1 MSDKEESVSLRVS
14 KAIPSDVGHGR
25 ARISADMGLDLK
37 PGDIV
42 EISGDNR
49 STAAIY
55 WRSRPEDA
63 KMDIIRVDGI
73 IRKNAG
79 VSLGD
84 RVTVTKVEAKDCTKL
99 TISPVMAN
107 KQKVKFGPGI
117 EGFARR
123 GLAKRPVVSG
133 DRIFIPGMTL
143 FAEALPFAVVQTTPK
158 GIVKVTTDT
167 EIVIKDEAVAEEDVG
182 QSEGI
187 TYEDVGGIGQQLLKV
202 REMIEL
208 PLKHPELFRRL
219 GIDPP
224 KGVLLHGP
232 PGTGKTMIAKAVATE
247 VNAHFKSINGPEII
261 SKYYGESEKQLREI
275 FDEAAENAPAI
286 IFIDE
291 IDSICPKRED
301 VSGEVE
307 RRVVAQMLTLMDGM
321 QGRDNVVVIG
331 ATNRRD
337 ALDPALRR
345 PGRFD
350 REIEIGVP
358 DRDGRSEIMDVHTRQ
373 MPIAE
378 DFDISWVLD
387 NTYGFV
393 GADLAALVREAAMRA
408 LRRYLPEIDLEEET
422 IPPEVLEKMEVCM
435 DDFKE
440 AIRDIEPSALREIY
454 VEVPEV
460 SWEEVGGLNE
470 VKDRLKES
478 VEWPLTKPELFEHFG
493 IKPPR
498 GIVLFGAPGT
508 GKTLLAKA
516 IANEAQANFISIKG
530 PELISKW
537 VGESERAIREIFKK
551 AKQSAPSIIFLDE
564 FESIAS
570 MRSGGSASEGSD
582 VSNRVV
588 NQLLASMDGV
598 ESLDGVIIVAATN
611 RPEMIDPAL
620 LRSGRFER
628 VLHVP
633 PPDTGA
639 RETIFK
645 IHSEGMPLSKFSFK
659 DILTGMDGF
668 TGADIEAVC
677 REAALI
683 CMRAGK
689 KRVTKTHFEEA
700 ISRVRP
706 TVTPDMLDYYQK
718 METRLTSGLSNI
730 KRNRDFSRG
739 METM

>member
-1 MSDKEESVSLRVS
+1 KE
-14 KAIPSDVGHGR
+14 
-25 ARISADMGLDLK
+25 
-37 PGDIV
+37 
-42 EISGDNR
+42 
-49 STAAIY
+49 
-55 WRSRPEDA
+55 
-63 KMDIIRVDGI
+63 
-73 IRKNAG
+73 
-79 VSLGD
+79 
-84 RVTVTKVEAKDCTKL
+84 CTKL
-99 TISPVMAN
+99 VLSPVMAN

-123 GLAKRPVVSG
+123 GLSKRPVVQG

-143 FAEALPFAVVQTTPK
+143 FAEALPFAVVNTVPK
-158 GIVKVTTDT
+158 GIVKVTNETD
-167 EIVIKDEAVAEEDVG
+167 IVIKDETVDDEDVG

-187 TYEDVGGIGQQLLKV
+187 TYEDVGGIGQQLQKV

-275 FDEAAENAPAI
+275 FDEAAENSPAI

-358 DRDGRSEIMDVHTRQ
+358 DRDGREEIMDVHTRQ
-373 MPIAE
+373 MPISE
-378 DFDISWVLD
+378 DFEINWVLD

-408 LRRYLPEIDLEEET
+408 LRRYLPEIELEEET
-422 IPPEVLEKMEVCM
+422 IPPEVLEKMEVRM

-440 AIRDIEPSALREIY
+440 AIKDVEPSALREIY
-454 VEVPEV
+454 VEIPEV
-460 SWEEVGGLNE
+460 TWEEVGGLHE

-478 VEWPLTKPELFEHFG
+478 VEWPLTQPELFEHFG

-551 AKQSAPSIIFLDE
+551 AKQSSPAIIFLDE

-570 MRSGGSASEGSD
+570 MRSSNSDGSGSD

-633 PPDTGA
+633 PPDLGA
-639 RETIFK
+639 RESIFS
-645 IHSEGMPLSKFSFK
+645 IHSEGMPLSKFSLK
-659 DILTGMDGF
+659 DIMGGLDGF

-683 CMRAGK
+683 CMRAK
-689 KRVTKTHFEEA
+689 KKKVTKSHFEEA
-700 ISRVRP
+700 IKRVRP
-706 TVTPDMLDYYQK
+706 TVTPEMLDYYQK

-730 KRNRDFSRG
+730 KRNRDTSFG
-739 METM
+739 MESM